1 MQQINRDSSI
11 EVIDETKLK
20 LDLIKKIKNKKKK
33 NSIRKK
39 KKWNEEEKIEE
50 SNERVEKVDV
60 HKNIGSS
67 VMSRF
72 RAAT

>member
-1 MQQINRDSSI
+1 MQQINRDSSWSNWWN
-11 EVIDETKLK
+11 EVETRFDK
-20 LDLIKKIKNKKKK
+20 KNKKKEEFDT
-33 NSIRKK
+33 KK